1 VSNDKQEA
9 REESRGNKGQISRKL
24 TDPRFLTM
32 TIEHEKA
39 FEHSLNESSA
49 NGNGLSFAIKFE
61 AVEVGMAA

>member
-1 VSNDKQEA
+1 
-9 REESRGNKGQISRKL
+9 
-24 TDPRFLTM
+24 M